1 MEELQQLTR
10 FINTVVTDTRLKP
23 VHVLLSLALCHCW
36 MKNRFQRSYR
46 VSRRVLMEASRIR
59 SRATYHKVIRELQ
72 EFGYL
77 KYFPSYHPVEGSK
90 VEINESYHGNK

>member
-1 MEELQQLTR
+1 
-10 FINTVVTDTRLKP
+10 
-23 VHVLLSLALCHCW
+23 
-36 MKNRFQRSYR
+36 
-46 VSRRVLMEASRIR
+46 MEASRIR